1 MSPFSL
7 RVHAAVAP
15 DATPRVGGV
24 GGAAVCARAV
34 VWTRLTSAGTRSVR
48 RADPAA
54 MAIPLW
60 AAAVER
66 AAPISPHLT
75 PERKT
80 EHPSREPGFRTCIAG
95 VVSYAWSR
103 GSSRRSGGAHQSCV
117 MPEER
122 VELSRGCPRGILRP
136 GVGGAPSGAIDGHQH
151 ESQQLHG
158 RRGPASRP
166 IPTLA

>member
-1 MSPFSL
+1 MAPFSL

-34 VWTRLTSAGTRSVR
+34 VWTRLISAGTRSVR

-60 AAAVER
+60 VAAVER

-80 EHPSREPGFRTCIAG
+80 EHPSRGTR
-95 VVSYAWSR
+95 VSHKIGRA
-103 GSSRRSGGAHQSCV
+103 SCR
-117 MPEER
+117 ER
-122 VELSRGCPRGILRP
+122 V
-136 GVGGAPSGAIDGHQH
+136 
-151 ESQQLHG
+151 
-158 RRGPASRP
+158 
-166 IPTLA
+166 